1 MATSTSSTTSTNSHQ
16 SLIDAVNTRKSTSS
30 SAIASAEDRFL
41 KLLTTQLKNQD
52 PLNPMDNAQMTSQ
65 LAQISTVSGIEKLNA
80 TLQTLLQGT
89 QDNQTTQAASLVGH
103 AVMVPGSELALSTT
117 TSSSGTSS
125 SAAVG
130 AFELAGAADDVKVTI
145 KDSNGLVVRTL
156 SLGGLSSGLHDF
168 AWDGKTDDGAKAVDG
183 SYSISVAATRGSD
196 KVTTT
201 ALTLGSVRS
210 VVTSGSGFTL
220 DVGSLGLFTM
230 DDVKQIL

>member
-1 MATSTSSTTSTNSHQ
+1 MATTTSTSSTNSYQ
-16 SLIDAVNTRKSTSS
+16 ALMDSVNTRKTTSS
-30 SAIASAEDRFL
+30 SAIAGAEDRFL

-80 TLQTLLQGT
+80 TLKTLLQDS
-89 QDNQTTQAASLVGH
+89 QDSQTTQAASLVGH
-103 AVMVPGSELALSTT
+103 AVMVPGSALVLSTT
-117 TSSSGTSS
+117 TSSTGTSS
-125 SAAVG
+125 SASVG
-130 AFELAGAADDVKVTI
+130 AFDLASAADDVKVTI
-145 KDSNGLVVRTL
+145 KDGNGLVVRTL
-156 SLGGLSSGLHDF
+156 SLGAQDSGLHDF

-196 KVTTT
+196 KVTST